1 LTAVEEAGSEEDNR
15 DHKGKAGMED
25 IMQTQ
30 AEERIRKPRGE
41 AQKPNP
47 RCLLEYPHVS
57 MLQEKLQPRSNRR
70 DSLALFYT
78 K

>member
-1 LTAVEEAGSEEDNR
+1 LTAVEEAGCEEDNR
-15 DHKGKAGMED
+15 DHEGKAGMED

-30 AEERIRKPRGE
+30 AEERIRKPRSE

-47 RCLLEYPHVS
+47 RCLLEHPHVS
-57 MLQEKLQPRSNRR
+57 MLREKLQPRSNRR
-70 DSLALFYT
+70 YSLALFYT